1 MDLKEVKI
9 GRCFTAC
16 TGQDITSILKISLME
31 GASYRIL
38 KSVRHAL
45 RYSLDTLMDTS
56 PASLNSTCMMYNR
69 TCRLYP

>member
-45 RYSLDTLMDTS
+45 RYSLDTLMDT
-56 PASLNSTCMMYNR
+56 L
-69 TCRLYP
+69 